1 MAHVLVAQGLSQRR
15 ACQAPGLARGRYGGG
30 GREAKQAAADGLVRE
45 ALQALVERYRG
56 LGFWKDYPRLRK
68 NGVLVTHKRL
78 WRLYQALDLQL
89 GKRRKKRRLPDWL
102 KQPLQVPA
110 GPNGCWSLDFTSDA
124 RTGCRRFRMRN
135 VIDDFKRQVLSIE
148 VDFSLPATQW
158 CACWPNWS
166 RNPAGPGSYGA
177 LMGPSSSAP
186 CWATGVRLRASS
198 CIGFSRVNPPKMP
211 RWSASTAR
219 FVAKCAMPTSLL
231 PCARYATGSPSGC
244 TTTTPCART
253 RPWAF

>member
-1 MAHVLVAQGLSQRR
+1 VAHALVAQGLSQRR
-15 ACQAPGLARGRYGGG
+15 ACQATGLARGRYGGG
-30 GREAKQAAADGLVRE
+30 GREAKQAAADGPVRE
-45 ALQALVERYRG
+45 ALQALVERHRG
-56 LGFWKDYPRLRK
+56 GGGWKHHHRLRK
-68 NGVLVTHKRL
+68 NGVLVNHKRR
-78 WRLYQALDLQL
+78 WRLYQALGLQL
-89 GKRRKKRRLPDWL
+89 GKRRKKRRLPDRL

-124 RTGCRRFRMRN
+124 RTDGRRFRTRN
-135 VIDDFKRQVLSIE
+135 VIDDVNRQVLGIE
-148 VDFSLPATQW
+148 VDFFLPATQW

-166 RNPAGPGSYGA
+166 SNPAGPGSYGA

-198 CIGFSRVNPPKMP
+198 CIGFSWANPPKMP
-211 RWSASTAR
+211 MWSASTAR
-219 FVAKCAMPTSLL
+219 FVAKCAMLTSLL
-231 PCARYATGSPSGC
+231 PCARYATCSPSGC

>member
-1 MAHVLVAQGLSQRR
+1 MAHALVAQGLSQRR

-30 GREAKQAAADGLVRE
+30 GREAKQAAADGPVRE
-45 ALQALVERYRG
+45 ALQALVERHRG
-56 LGFWKDYPRLRK
+56 GGFWKDHHRLRK
-68 NGVLVTHKRL
+68 NGVLVNHKCR
-78 WRLYQALDLQL
+78 WRLYQALGLQL
-89 GKRRKKRRLPDWL
+89 GKRRKMRRLPDRL

-124 RTGCRRFRMRN
+124 RTDGRRFRTRN
-135 VIDDFKRQVLSIE
+135 VIDDVNRQVLGIE
-148 VDFSLPATQW
+148 VDFFLPATQW

-186 CWATGVRLRASS
+186 RWATGVRLRASS

-211 RWSASTAR
+211 RWSALTAR

-231 PCARYATGSPSGC
+231 PCARYATCSPSGC